1 MEKKVIIVGA
11 GIGGLAAALS
21 LLKRGLDV
29 EVHEQAPELKEVGAG
44 IQISSNGT
52 RVLYA
57 LGLEDALKRVQVLP
71 SSKVA
76 SAWSS
81 AESAATHRLF
91 SVIASGFKARTAPAS
106 SPCRSPRCSI
116 TWGVP

>member
-1 MEKKVIIVGA
+1 MTGTPKKIVIVGG

-29 EVHEQAPELKEVGAG
+29 EVYEQAPELKEVGAG

-57 LGLEDALKRVQVLP
+57 LGLEDALKRFQVLP
-71 SSKVA
+71 SRISGIDVEGVGFSIWMRPPRK
-76 SAWSS
+76 SG
-81 AESAATHRLF
+81 SAA
-91 SVIASGFKARTAPAS
+91 AP
-106 SPCRSPRCSI
+106 PL
-116 TWGVP
+116 